1 MRKDLTG
8 NRYGKLT
15 VLRVDEERTGSGKV
29 YWLCQCDC
37 GKIASVQSTS
47 LTRRKCGTKSCGC
60 ARNSSDAVKKAKETR
75 NKYPKDI
82 SGLKFGRLTVLEKQ
96 ILKVINHPTMGHTYG
111 SVNVIAKIRPF
122 VIIQDML

>member
-15 VLRVDEERTGSGKV
+15 VLKVDEERTGNGKE

-47 LTRRKCGTKSCGC
+47 LTR
-60 ARNSSDAVKKAKETR
+60 KKAES
-75 NKYPKDI
+75 N
-82 SGLKFGRLTVLEKQ
+82 LTVVPE
-96 ILKVINHPTMGHTYG
+96 IH
-111 SVNVIAKIRPF
+111 AK
-122 VIIQDML
+122 L